1 MEDYIATFFSHFGA
15 MAFKKKCDKEGY
27 PAVIMPVPRNL
38 SSSCGTCVKFTGT
51 AEKARNWNSDE
62 LEQLAQ
68 VLENGTFQVIWH
80 SYKKEKQRALYHLLQ
95 SDRKAA
101 LLCGLWVYLHIYIK
115 FARMETN
122 ETKSERRCIFERN
135 REIQL

>member
-1 MEDYIATFFSHFGA
+1 

-80 SYKKEKQRALYHLLQ
+80 S
-95 SDRKAA
+95 
-101 LLCGLWVYLHIYIK
+101 
-115 FARMETN
+115 
-122 ETKSERRCIFERN
+122 
-135 REIQL
+135 